1 MDEILNNLETQADG
15 LKSLSKLQESFENA
29 LGDLSQ
35 VVKDIQ
41 TERENVEKI
50 ADSIKD
56 LESIHASTDRKI
68 ETVLQDYKKLHS
80 SFEYMELEL
89 RKNASLLE
97 DNCNELKKEI
107 QEGVANINKRN
118 KKITIGVFVGIG
130 FSITTFVLSIVGL
143 LI

>member
-15 LKSLSKLQESFENA
+15 LKSLSKLQEAFENA

-50 ADSIKD
+50 ADSIKE
-56 LESIHASTDRKI
+56 LESIHASTDSNI
-68 ETVLQDYKKLHS
+68 ETVLHDYKKLHS

-97 DNCNELKKEI
+97 DNRNELKKEI
-107 QEGVANINKRN
+107 QEGVANINKHN
-118 KKITIGVFVGIG
+118 KKITMGVFVGIG